1 MNTLKRTEKVLNLFA
16 KKVIKDA
23 KGELSRQGKNT
34 SGELSNS
41 LGYKVTKNT
50 NGSLTLDFSG
60 VNYAKF
66 VDQGMQ
72 GKSNSQKAP
81 FSPYRFG
88 SGSASGTWKQLTAS
102 LDKWIVKKGL
112 QGIRDEKGRFVSRKS
127 LRFLIQR
134 SIYLYGIKPSFFFT
148 NPFNANINALP
159 KDIAK
164 SYVVDALEFLEQMNK
179 PKSKK

>member
-1 MNTLKRTEKVLNLFA
+1 MQGKRIEKVLNLFA

-34 SGELSNS
+34 SGKLSNS
-41 LGYKVTKNT
+41 LDYKITKNS
-50 NGSLTLDFSG
+50 NGGVTLDFVG
-60 VNYAKF
+60 LEYAKF

-72 GKSNSQKAP
+72 GKLNSQKAP

-88 SGSASGTWKQLTAS
+88 SGSASGTWKQFTAS

-112 QGIRDEKGRFVSRKS
+112 SGIRDAQGRFVSRKS

-134 SIYLYGIKPSFFFT
+134 SIYLYGIKPSFFFS
-148 NPFNANINALP
+148 NPLQANRSALT
-159 KDIAK
+159 KDIQK
-164 SYVVDALEFLEQMNK
+164 SYVIDAQEFLEQMNK
-179 PKSKK
+179 PKK

>member
-1 MNTLKRTEKVLNLFA
+1 MKGKGIEKVLNLFA

-34 SGELSNS
+34 SGKLSKS
-41 LGYKVTKNT
+41 LDYKITKNSD
-50 NGSLTLDFSG
+50 GGVTLDFLG
-60 VNYAKF
+60 LDYARF

-72 GKSNSQKAP
+72 GKTSSAKAP

-88 SGSASGTWKQLTAS
+88 SGSASGTWKQFTAS

-112 QGIRDEKGRFVSRKS
+112 EGIRDEQGRFVSRKS

-148 NPFNANINALP
+148 NPLQANKSALN
-159 KDIAK
+159 KDIALA
-164 SYVVDALEFLEQMNK
+164 YVGDAQEFLEQMNK
-179 PKSKK
+179 PKK